1 MPDTQIEY
9 NRMLHSTIQYT
20 TIQLVRARPAT
31 HACFFAMECDLFC
44 AATKSD
50 STSAGQR
57 ELNSKLV
64 GPSSKAKNIQKF
76 LYA

>member
-1 MPDTQIEY
+1 MRFTKSSIC
-9 NRMLHSTIQYT
+9 LHLNGCIQYT

-50 STSAGQR
+50 STAAGQR

>member
-31 HACFFAMECDLFC
+31 HARFFAMKCDLFC
-44 AATKSD
+44 AATKND
-50 STSAGQR
+50 SRAAGQR

>member
-1 MPDTQIEY
+1 MRFTKSSIC
-9 NRMLHSTIQYT
+9 LHLNGCIQYT

-31 HACFFAMECDLFC
+31 HACFFAMKCDLFC
-44 AATKSD
+44 AAMKSD
-50 STSAGQR
+50 STAAGQR